1 MKDKFV
7 IFIKQNGFL
16 LFLFICVCAVAAGTI
31 YVSTTELREA
41 RNGRVEDLVILEE
54 IDSEDTENTA
64 VPENIEVSYIDEEID
79 DEVIKDEA
87 LNDELETE
95 EEVVDALAEDAE
107 EDIEFIDDYEED
119 DTNLVT
125 DEHKA
130 GFLPID
136 GKIITNI
143 SEDTLIYS
151 TTLDEWRYHAGID
164 IKAPVGTEVKVPLS
178 GTVKEIIEDD
188 LWGITIIIDHGNGL
202 ESKYSNLG
210 TKEMVKVGIGVNV
223 GDFISVVG
231 DTAKIEM
238 KMEPHLHYEVSKNG
252 KNIDPRSIT
261 E

>member
-1 MKDKFV
+1 M
-7 IFIKQNGFL
+7 
-16 LFLFICVCAVAAGTI
+16 LFR
-31 YVSTTELREA
+31 S
-41 RNGRVEDLVILEE
+41 
-54 IDSEDTENTA
+54 
-64 VPENIEVSYIDEEID
+64 
-79 DEVIKDEA
+79 
-87 LNDELETE
+87 
-95 EEVVDALAEDAE
+95 
-107 EDIEFIDDYEED
+107 
-119 DTNLVT
+119 
-125 DEHKA
+125 
-130 GFLPID
+130 
-136 GKIITNI
+136 
-143 SEDTLIYS
+143 
-151 TTLDEWRYHAGID
+151 
-164 IKAPVGTEVKVPLS
+164 APVGTEVKVPLS